1 VPGSWGCEALSLYEL
16 IAEEVA
22 RVYAGLEL
30 APMLLNEAQHEQQ
43 KVAAQ
48 DRHSAE
54 QDAQISQL

>member
-1 VPGSWGCEALSLYEL
+1 
-16 IAEEVA
+16 
-22 RVYAGLEL
+22 
-30 APMLLNEAQHEQQ
+30 MLLNEAQHEQQ